1 MNLRRNIN
9 VCYIHYII
17 IINIYNSIIV
27 IVDTNSATQC
37 CFDSYF
43 KISPLLGVPIVAQ
56 LIKNPT
62 VPMRIQV

>member
-17 IINIYNSIIV
+17 IINIYIIV
-27 IVDTNSATQC
+27 IIDTNSTTQC